1 MKKKLLSLYA
11 AFVMTL
17 TIVLSSFTGF
27 SAYAFDNSAREGV
40 VAVVFYVKDAGFYIT
55 DGSQVELIEKLGDI
69 ELSGG
74 SGFFVGKDG
83 EDPQYIV
90 TNHHVVDDYINA
102 NEGEA
107 FIYDMHDTYEGFPIV
122 LCATSCELRIYYS
135 EDDYDVAYVD
145 CYGDQ
150 EKVDLAVLRLRNATD
165 KRHSLKI
172 KAATDDIVGNTVYTV
187 GFPGNADN
195 EFTGASK
202 YGVEDVTVHKGS
214 INKFVVN
221 DGKGVERIAIDATIQ
236 HGNSGGPLVDDDGNV
251 LGVNTNGIL
260 NKSDIEIDYYAI
272 SSNEVIRFLDKNN
285 IPYEMADGA
294 KKKSETEKDDDSD
307 SNVGIIIG
315 IVVAVAAVAAAGI
328 VIFIK
333 KKGKGGNAPAK
344 GKNAA
349 KKGIMRSMSV
359 QHGGKTYPVGKAPV
373 MIGRDAA
380 GCSVVYKEGTPGVSG
395 KHCTVS
401 FDPASGEFIL
411 TDLKSSFGT
420 FLGKNGQKIAPNT
433 PIKLKPGETFYVG
446 DKANVISVE
455 LEK

>member
-1 MKKKLLSLYA
+1 M
-11 AFVMTL
+11 
-17 TIVLSSFTGF
+17 
-27 SAYAFDNSAREGV
+27 
-40 VAVVFYVKDAGFYIT
+40 
-55 DGSQVELIEKLGDI
+55 
-69 ELSGG
+69 
-74 SGFFVGKDG
+74 
-83 EDPQYIV
+83 
-90 TNHHVVDDYINA
+90 
-102 NEGEA
+102 
-107 FIYDMHDTYEGFPIV
+107 
-122 LCATSCELRIYYS
+122 
-135 EDDYDVAYVD
+135 
-145 CYGDQ
+145 
-150 EKVDLAVLRLRNATD
+150 
-165 KRHSLKI
+165 
-172 KAATDDIVGNTVYTV
+172 
-187 GFPGNADN
+187 
-195 EFTGASK
+195 
-202 YGVEDVTVHKGS
+202 
-214 INKFVVN
+214 
-221 DGKGVERIAIDATIQ
+221 
-236 HGNSGGPLVDDDGNV
+236 
-251 LGVNTNGIL
+251 
-260 NKSDIEIDYYAI
+260 
-272 SSNEVIRFLDKNN
+272 IRFLDKNN

-294 KKKSETEKDDDSD
+294 KKRSNTEKDDESG

>member
-40 VAVVFYVKDAGFYIT
+40 VAVVFYVKDATTGVVV
-55 DGSQVELIEKLGDI
+55 GSQFIPTKELGDI

-102 NEGEA
+102 NEGET
-107 FIYDMHDTYEGFPIV
+107 FIYDMHDTYEGFPVV
-122 LCATSCELRIYYS
+122 LYATSCELRIYYS

-145 CYGDQ
+145 CYGDR

-172 KAATDDIVGNTVYTV
+172 KSATDDMVGDTVYTV

-195 EFTGASK
+195 VLTGASK

-214 INKFVVN
+214 INKLVVN
-221 DGKGVERIAIDATIQ
+221 DGKGVERLAIDATIQ
-236 HGNSGGPLVDDDGNV
+236 HGNSGGPLVDEDGNV
-251 LGVNTNGIL
+251 LGVNTD
-260 NKSDIEIDYYAI
+260 SVSTSTEEIDYYAI

-294 KKKSETEKDDDSD
+294 KKRSNTEKDDDSD
-307 SNVGIIIG
+307 SNVGIIMG